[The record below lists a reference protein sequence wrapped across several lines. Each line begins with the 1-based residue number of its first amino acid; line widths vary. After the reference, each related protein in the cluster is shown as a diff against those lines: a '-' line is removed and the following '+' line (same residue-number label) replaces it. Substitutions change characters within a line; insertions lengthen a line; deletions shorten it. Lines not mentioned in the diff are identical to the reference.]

1 MSLNV
6 IDVPERHRFEA
17 VLDGELVG
25 FAAYQKTDELIV
37 FTHTEVDSSL
47 EGQGVGGALVRE
59 ALDHVRELGLRVLP
73 ICPFV
78 QAWMLRHPEYTDLDY
93 RRPASKVSD

>member
-93 RRPASKVSD
+93 RRPASKVTD